1 MLTGID
7 HLVIATPD
15 LDDAVERLASLGI
28 EAGGGGVHPALG
40 TQNRL
45 AWFGDTY
52 LELIDVTDP
61 ARAAESWLGGPT
73 ARLIDE
79 RGGGFVGFALSSDDL
94 AADLESVRV
103 RGSTLAGPVPGE
115 RRRPDGAVVRWN
127 LAVPSLVGPT
137 APPFLIEH
145 DTSAAEWT
153 SAERAVR
160 AVEVHPVGGSIRL
173 VALEVSMV
181 DPARVASG
189 YRKEVGLDP
198 EPWLAGGD
206 WALAVVIGEQR
217 IVLRPANSTTGPAVI
232 IRLSSTG
239 SRGGTADLY
248 GCRFVIEPFARA

>member
-15 LDDAVERLASLGI
+15 LDEAVARLAELGI

-45 AWFGDTY
+45 AWFGDSY
-52 LELIDVTDP
+52 LELIDVTDR

-94 AADLESVRV
+94 EGDLATVRA
-103 RGSTLAGPVPGE
+103 RGSTLVGPVPGE
-115 RRRPDGAVVRWN
+115 RQRPDGAVVRWR

-137 APPFLIEH
+137 APPFLIQH
-145 DTSAAEWT
+145 DTTAAEWT
-153 SAERAVR
+153 PAERAAR
-160 AVEVHPVGGSIRL
+160 AVEVHPVGGSVRL
-173 VALEVSMV
+173 VALQVSMV
-181 DPARVASG
+181 DPARVAHG
-189 YRKEVGLDP
+189 YRQEVGLDP
-198 EPWLAGGD
+198 EPWLDEGD
-206 WALAVVIGEQR
+206 WALAVMIGAQR
-217 IVLRPANSTTGPAVI
+217 IVLRPAEGTSGPAVV

-239 SRGGTADLY
+239 ARGGTADLY

>member
-7 HLVIATPD
+7 HLIIATPD
-15 LDDAVERLASLGI
+15 LDDAVDRLARLGI

-45 AWFGDTY
+45 AWFGDSY
-52 LELIDVTDP
+52 LELISVTDP

-73 ARLIDE
+73 ARLIEE
-79 RGGGFVGFALSSDDL
+79 RGGGFVGFALSSNDLQADL
-94 AADLESVRV
+94 ASVRTK
-103 RGSTLAGPVPGE
+103 GSTLVGPVPGE
-115 RRRPDGAVVRWN
+115 RRRPDGAIVRWN

-145 DTSAAEWT
+145 DASSAEWT
-153 SAERAVR
+153 PAEREAR
-160 AVEVHPVGGSIRL
+160 AVEVHPIGGSIRL

-181 DPARVASG
+181 DPARVANG
-189 YRKEVGLDP
+189 YRREVGLDP
-198 EPWLAGGD
+198 EPWLADGD
-206 WALAVVIGEQR
+206 WALAAVTGEQR
-217 IVLRPANSTTGPAVI
+217 VVLRPADSTTGPAVV